1 MLASINPLGE
11 RARNQRYWITV
22 TAYIAASTGAGVALG
37 GALGLVGAPVAF
49 PLVAL
54 VGVGGLAI
62 VGIAC
67 DTRRIRTRVPGPRR
81 QVDENWL
88 VTYRGWVYGSGF
100 GAQLGFAFATI
111 VTASATWIAFACAL
125 LSGSVWAGVAIGT
138 IFGFTRALTLLA
150 GARVHD
156 PSALRGVVR
165 RLERLRPPVARTT
178 TAVQGA
184 AAIGLLALAL
194 TRAA

>member
-11 RARNQRYWITV
+11 RARNQRYWV
-22 TAYIAASTGAGVALG
+22 TALAYIVGSTVAGAALG
-37 GALGLVGAPVAF
+37 GGLGFVGT
-49 PLVAL
+49 PLAVPFVAL
-54 VGVGGLAI
+54 VAVAGLAI

-67 DTRRIRTRVPGPRR
+67 DARRFGARVPGLRR

-88 VTYRGWVYGSGF
+88 ANYRGWVYGAGF
-100 GAQLGFAFATI
+100 GAQLGLAFTTI

-125 LSGSVWAGVAIGT
+125 LSGSPGAGVAIGA
-138 IFGFTRALTLLA
+138 IFGVTRALPLLA

-156 PSALRGVVR
+156 AVALRSLVR
-165 RLERLRPPVARTT
+165 GLERLRPRVAVTT

-184 AAIGLLALAL
+184 AAVGLLALAVA
-194 TRAA
+194 RAA